1 MKKVILFCLLS
12 ISFLHLFGQD
22 VSYTKSDIAGRWVEV
37 KETDKPGQYSETEY
51 PYIYIFKDNYTFH
64 LGESMDEVILF
75 NITGKYLIENNSI
88 DITYFEFLQN
98 NNTKKLTQKKLSLQ
112 IRSIKNGIMTLY
124 VSDYDFSYPLI
135 LKRQNLNR

>member
-1 MKKVILFCLLS
+1 MKKFILFCLLS

-22 VSYTKSDIAGRWVEV
+22 VSYTKSDIAGRWVEI

-51 PYIYIFKDNYTFH
+51 PYIYIFKDDYTFH
-64 LGESMDEVILF
+64 LGESMDGVILF
-75 NITGKYLIENNSI
+75 NITGKYLIEKNSI

-135 LKRQNLNR
+135 LKRQNLSR